1 MILEL
6 LSVVAPV
13 FIVALIGLAWARSGT
28 HFDEASIT
36 RLVLNVG
43 IPCLVFRSLTSLDVP
58 PAELARMAGLA
69 AAVMS
74 MFAVAGFI
82 VLKAMKLPAHT
93 YLGPLV
99 FANSG
104 NIGLPICLFAFGD
117 AGLALGM
124 AYFAVS
130 STCHVVLGGPLFA
143 GSFSLRPFFR
153 SPLTWAVIITVG
165 VVASSV
171 TVPTWIT
178 RTTTLLGDIA
188 IPLMLLTLGVSLS
201 QDAPGVLGPL
211 GHSLDRPPRPRRV
224 RRLAPHDAPR
234 GGGSHAQG
242 SRSASIDAGRRIEL
256 PLRTTIREKPGA
268 GRELGTG
275 KHVDFDRI
283 DPSTACLVVTVCATK
298 SPGERLATGVLAIG
312 ARSAVSISRHTTSL
326 PPNRCAAHPDPFSS
340 VDVDVRTGVSDA
352 AGATHSIVGHCLDG

>member
-13 FIVALIGLAWARSGT
+13 FVVALIGLAWARSGA
-28 HFDEASIT
+28 HFDEASIS

-58 PAELARMAGLA
+58 AADLARMAGLA
-69 AAVMS
+69 TAVMS
-74 MFAVAGFI
+74 MFALGGFA

-99 FANSG
+99 FTNCG

-130 STCHVVLGGPLFA
+130 STFHVVLGGPLFA

-153 SPLTWAVIITVG
+153 SPLTWAVIITMG
-165 VVASSV
+165 VVASGV
-171 TVPTWIT
+171 TVPMWIT

-201 QDAPGVLGPL
+201 KMHPESLGRSIILSLVRLGLGVSAGLLLTTLLGVDGLTRKVLVLQASMPVGVLNYL
-211 GHSLDRPPRPRRV
+211 F
-224 RRLAPHDAPR
+224 
-234 GGGSHAQG
+234 AQ
-242 SRSASIDAGRRIEL
+242 RY
-256 PLRTTIREKPGA
+256 
-268 GRELGTG
+268 
-275 KHVDFDRI
+275 
-283 DPSTACLVVTVCATK
+283 
-298 SPGERLATGVLAIG
+298 
-312 ARSAVSISRHTTSL
+312 ARSPEQVASLVLVSTLISIVSIPVL
-326 PPNRCAAHPDPFSS
+326 LAW
-340 VDVDVRTGVSDA
+340 
-352 AGATHSIVGHCLDG
+352 L

>member
-1 MILEL
+1 MIFEL

-13 FIVALIGLAWARSGT
+13 FVVALVGLIRARSGT
-28 HFDEASIT
+28 RFDEDSIS

-43 IPCLVFRSLTSLDVP
+43 IPCLVFRTLTSLDVP

-69 AAVMS
+69 AGVMS
-74 MFAVAGFI
+74 MFALGGFAA
-82 VLKAMKLPAHT
+82 LKVMNLPAHT
-93 YLGPLV
+93 YLGPLI

-165 VVASSV
+165 VIASGV
-171 TVPTWIT
+171 TVPIWIA

-201 QDAPGVLGPL
+201 KMHPESLGRSAILSLVRLGLGVSASLLLTTLLGVEGLPRKVLVLQASMPVGVLNYLFAQRYARTPEQVA
-211 GHSLDRPPRPRRV
+211 SLV
-224 RRLAPHDAPR
+224 L
-234 GGGSHAQG
+234 
-242 SRSASIDAGRRIEL
+242 L
-256 PLRTTIREKPGA
+256 
-268 GRELGTG
+268 
-275 KHVDFDRI
+275 
-283 DPSTACLVVTVCATK
+283 STLISV
-298 SPGERLATGVLAIG
+298 
-312 ARSAVSISRHTTSL
+312 VSIPTL
-326 PPNRCAAHPDPFSS
+326 LAW
-340 VDVDVRTGVSDA
+340 
-352 AGATHSIVGHCLDG
+352 L

>member
-13 FIVALIGLAWARSGT
+13 FIVALVGLAWARSGA
-28 HFDEASIT
+28 HFDEVSIS

-43 IPCLVFRSLTSLDVP
+43 IPCLVFHSLTSLDVP

-74 MFAVAGFI
+74 MFAVGGVA

-153 SPLTWAVIITVG
+153 SPLTWAVVVTVG
-165 VVASSV
+165 VVASGV
-171 TVPTWIT
+171 TVPMWIA

-201 QDAPGVLGPL
+201 KMHPESLGRSMILSFVRLGLGVSAGLLLTTLLGVDGLTRKVLVLQASMPVGVLNYLFAHRYGRSPEQVA
-211 GHSLDRPPRPRRV
+211 SLV
-224 RRLAPHDAPR
+224 L
-234 GGGSHAQG
+234 
-242 SRSASIDAGRRIEL
+242 
-256 PLRTTIREKPGA
+256 
-268 GRELGTG
+268 
-275 KHVDFDRI
+275 V
-283 DPSTACLVVTVCATK
+283 STLLSV
-298 SPGERLATGVLAIG
+298 
-312 ARSAVSISRHTTSL
+312 VSIPVL
-326 PPNRCAAHPDPFSS
+326 LAW
-340 VDVDVRTGVSDA
+340 
-352 AGATHSIVGHCLDG
+352 L

>member
-6 LSVVAPV
+6 LGVVAPV
-13 FIVALIGLAWARSGT
+13 FIVALVGLAWARSGA
-28 HFDEASIT
+28 HFDEVSIS
-36 RLVLNVG
+36 RLVLNIG
-43 IPCLVFRSLTSLDVP
+43 IPCLVFRSLTSLDVA

-69 AAVMS
+69 AAVMG
-74 MFAVAGFI
+74 MFAVAGFA
-82 VLKAMKLPAHT
+82 VLKAMNLPAHT

-165 VVASSV
+165 VVTSGV
-171 TVPTWIT
+171 TVPTWIV

-201 QDAPGVLGPL
+201 KMHPESLGRSIILSFVRLGLGVSAGLLLTTLLGVDGLPRKVLILQASMPVGVLNYLFAHRYGRSPEQVA
-211 GHSLDRPPRPRRV
+211 SLV
-224 RRLAPHDAPR
+224 L
-234 GGGSHAQG
+234 
-242 SRSASIDAGRRIEL
+242 
-256 PLRTTIREKPGA
+256 
-268 GRELGTG
+268 
-275 KHVDFDRI
+275 V
-283 DPSTACLVVTVCATK
+283 STLISV
-298 SPGERLATGVLAIG
+298 
-312 ARSAVSISRHTTSL
+312 VSIPAL
-326 PPNRCAAHPDPFSS
+326 LAW
-340 VDVDVRTGVSDA
+340 
-352 AGATHSIVGHCLDG
+352 L

>member
-13 FIVALIGLAWARSGT
+13 FIVALVGLAWARSGT
-28 HFDEASIT
+28 HFDEVSIS

-43 IPCLVFRSLTSLDVP
+43 IPCLVFRSLTGLDVP

-74 MFAVAGFI
+74 IFALGGI
-82 VLKAMKLPAHT
+82 SVLKAMKLPAHT

-153 SPLTWAVIITVG
+153 SPLTWAVIITIG
-165 VVASSV
+165 VVASGIA
-171 TVPTWIT
+171 VPTWIV

-201 QDAPGVLGPL
+201 KMHPESLGRSFTLSLVRLGLGVSASLLLTMLLGVEGLTRKVLILQASMPVGVLNYL
-211 GHSLDRPPRPRRV
+211 F
-224 RRLAPHDAPR
+224 
-234 GGGSHAQG
+234 AQ
-242 SRSASIDAGRRIEL
+242 RY
-256 PLRTTIREKPGA
+256 
-268 GRELGTG
+268 
-275 KHVDFDRI
+275 
-283 DPSTACLVVTVCATK
+283 
-298 SPGERLATGVLAIG
+298 
-312 ARSAVSISRHTTSL
+312 ARSPEQVASLVLVSTLISVVSIPVL
-326 PPNRCAAHPDPFSS
+326 LAW
-340 VDVDVRTGVSDA
+340 
-352 AGATHSIVGHCLDG
+352 L

>member
-13 FIVALIGLAWARSGT
+13 FIVALVGLAWARSGT
-28 HFDEASIT
+28 HFDEVSIS

-69 AAVMS
+69 ASVMS
-74 MFAVAGFI
+74 IFAIGGFAV
-82 VLKAMKLPAHT
+82 LKVMNLPAHT

-153 SPLTWAVIITVG
+153 SPLTWAVILTVG
-165 VVASSV
+165 VVASGV
-171 TVPTWIT
+171 TVPTWIA

-201 QDAPGVLGPL
+201 KMHPESLGRSIILSCVRLALGVSAGLLVTTLLGVEGLPRKVLVLQASMPVGVLNYL
-211 GHSLDRPPRPRRV
+211 F
-224 RRLAPHDAPR
+224 
-234 GGGSHAQG
+234 AQ
-242 SRSASIDAGRRIEL
+242 RY
-256 PLRTTIREKPGA
+256 
-268 GRELGTG
+268 
-275 KHVDFDRI
+275 
-283 DPSTACLVVTVCATK
+283 
-298 SPGERLATGVLAIG
+298 
-312 ARSAVSISRHTTSL
+312 ARSPEQVASLVLVSTLISVVSIPVL
-326 PPNRCAAHPDPFSS
+326 LAW
-340 VDVDVRTGVSDA
+340 
-352 AGATHSIVGHCLDG
+352 L

>member
-13 FIVALIGLAWARSGT
+13 FVVALIGLAWARSGA
-28 HFDEASIT
+28 HFDEASIS

-43 IPCLVFRSLTSLDVP
+43 IPCLVFRSLTSLDVS
-58 PAELARMAGLA
+58 PADLARMAGLA
-69 AAVMS
+69 TAVMS
-74 MFAVAGFI
+74 MFALGGFA

-99 FANSG
+99 FTNCG

-130 STCHVVLGGPLFA
+130 STFHVVLGGPLFA

-153 SPLTWAVIITVG
+153 SPLTWAVIITMG
-165 VVASSV
+165 VVASGV
-171 TVPTWIT
+171 TVPMWIT

-201 QDAPGVLGPL
+201 KMHPESLGRSIILSLVRLGLGVSAGLLLTTLLGVDGLTRKVLVLQASMPVGVLNYL
-211 GHSLDRPPRPRRV
+211 F
-224 RRLAPHDAPR
+224 
-234 GGGSHAQG
+234 AQ
-242 SRSASIDAGRRIEL
+242 RY
-256 PLRTTIREKPGA
+256 
-268 GRELGTG
+268 
-275 KHVDFDRI
+275 
-283 DPSTACLVVTVCATK
+283 
-298 SPGERLATGVLAIG
+298 
-312 ARSAVSISRHTTSL
+312 ARSPEQVASLVLVSTLISIVSIPVL
-326 PPNRCAAHPDPFSS
+326 LAW
-340 VDVDVRTGVSDA
+340 
-352 AGATHSIVGHCLDG
+352 L

>member
-1 MILEL
+1 VIFEL

-13 FIVALIGLAWARSGT
+13 FVVALVGLAWARSGT
-28 HFDEASIT
+28 HFDEESIS

-43 IPCLVFRSLTSLDVP
+43 IPCLVFRTLTSLDVP

-69 AAVMS
+69 AGVMS
-74 MFAVAGFI
+74 MFAIGGVAA
-82 VLKAMKLPAHT
+82 LKVMNLPAHT
-93 YLGPLV
+93 YLGPLI

-165 VVASSV
+165 VIASGV
-171 TVPTWIT
+171 TVPIWIA

-201 QDAPGVLGPL
+201 KMHPESLGRSAILSLVRLGLGVSASLLLTTLLGVEGLPRKVLVLQASMPVGVLNYLFAQRYARTPEQVA
-211 GHSLDRPPRPRRV
+211 SLV
-224 RRLAPHDAPR
+224 L
-234 GGGSHAQG
+234 
-242 SRSASIDAGRRIEL
+242 
-256 PLRTTIREKPGA
+256 
-268 GRELGTG
+268 
-275 KHVDFDRI
+275 V
-283 DPSTACLVVTVCATK
+283 STLISV
-298 SPGERLATGVLAIG
+298 
-312 ARSAVSISRHTTSL
+312 VSIPVL
-326 PPNRCAAHPDPFSS
+326 LAW
-340 VDVDVRTGVSDA
+340 
-352 AGATHSIVGHCLDG
+352 L

>member
-1 MILEL
+1 VILEL

-13 FIVALIGLAWARSGT
+13 FIVALVGLAWARSGA
-28 HFDEASIT
+28 HFDEVSIS

-74 MFAVAGFI
+74 MFAVGGFA

-153 SPLTWAVIITVG
+153 SPLTWAVVVTVG
-165 VVASSV
+165 VVASGV
-171 TVPTWIT
+171 TVPMWIA

-201 QDAPGVLGPL
+201 KMHPESLGRSMILSFVRLGLGVSAGLLLTTLLGVDGLTRKVLVLQASMPVGVLNYLFAHRYGRSPEQVA
-211 GHSLDRPPRPRRV
+211 SLV
-224 RRLAPHDAPR
+224 L
-234 GGGSHAQG
+234 
-242 SRSASIDAGRRIEL
+242 
-256 PLRTTIREKPGA
+256 
-268 GRELGTG
+268 
-275 KHVDFDRI
+275 V
-283 DPSTACLVVTVCATK
+283 STLLSV
-298 SPGERLATGVLAIG
+298 
-312 ARSAVSISRHTTSL
+312 VSIPVL
-326 PPNRCAAHPDPFSS
+326 LAW
-340 VDVDVRTGVSDA
+340 
-352 AGATHSIVGHCLDG
+352 L

>member
-13 FIVALIGLAWARSGT
+13 FIVALVGLAWARSGA
-28 HFDEASIT
+28 HFDEVSIS

-43 IPCLVFRSLTSLDVP
+43 IPCLVFHSLTSLDVP

-74 MFAVAGFI
+74 MFAVGGFA

-153 SPLTWAVIITVG
+153 SPLTWAVVVTVG
-165 VVASSV
+165 VVASGV
-171 TVPTWIT
+171 TVPMWIA

-201 QDAPGVLGPL
+201 KMHPESLGRSMILSFVRLGLGVSAGLLLTTLLGVDGLTRKVLVLQASMPVGVLNYLFAHRYGRSPEQVA
-211 GHSLDRPPRPRRV
+211 SLV
-224 RRLAPHDAPR
+224 L
-234 GGGSHAQG
+234 
-242 SRSASIDAGRRIEL
+242 
-256 PLRTTIREKPGA
+256 
-268 GRELGTG
+268 
-275 KHVDFDRI
+275 V
-283 DPSTACLVVTVCATK
+283 STLLSV
-298 SPGERLATGVLAIG
+298 
-312 ARSAVSISRHTTSL
+312 VSIPVL
-326 PPNRCAAHPDPFSS
+326 LAW
-340 VDVDVRTGVSDA
+340 
-352 AGATHSIVGHCLDG
+352 L

>member
-13 FIVALIGLAWARSGT
+13 FIVALVGLAWARSGA
-28 HFDEASIT
+28 HFDEVSIS

-74 MFAVAGFI
+74 MFAVGGFA
-82 VLKAMKLPAHT
+82 VLKAMNLPAHT

-165 VVASSV
+165 VVASGV
-171 TVPTWIT
+171 TVPTWIA

-201 QDAPGVLGPL
+201 KMHPESLGRSIILSLVRLGLGVSAGLLLTTLLGVDGLTRKVLVLQASMPVGVLNYL
-211 GHSLDRPPRPRRV
+211 F
-224 RRLAPHDAPR
+224 
-234 GGGSHAQG
+234 AQ
-242 SRSASIDAGRRIEL
+242 RY
-256 PLRTTIREKPGA
+256 
-268 GRELGTG
+268 
-275 KHVDFDRI
+275 
-283 DPSTACLVVTVCATK
+283 
-298 SPGERLATGVLAIG
+298 
-312 ARSAVSISRHTTSL
+312 ARSPEQVASLVLVSTLISVVSIPVL
-326 PPNRCAAHPDPFSS
+326 LAW
-340 VDVDVRTGVSDA
+340 
-352 AGATHSIVGHCLDG
+352 L